1 MHFKPK
7 TQKSQTQNPKVT
19 IPKPQHV
26 SDCRGS
32 LRRCHQLLLLLL
44 PELLLILH
52 VSNEQELGGISNDPI
67 AHDLL
72 TWSVFRLW
80 VQNGLGGKLQE
91 QATRLQHKRS
101 HRRVAGLSMK
111 CMKSPLTGLSGID
124 AAAAAAAAADIPVQ
138 RLQQLPMSP
147 MPELQLRGTT
157 RRVKSGIKKKQ

>member
-1 MHFKPK
+1 M
-7 TQKSQTQNPKVT
+7 
-19 IPKPQHV
+19 
-26 SDCRGS
+26 
-32 LRRCHQLLLLLL
+32 L

-124 AAAAAAAAADIPVQ
+124 AAAAAAADIPVQ

-147 MPELQLRGTT
+147 MPELQLRNKSSRQIRNQKKT
-157 RRVKSGIKKKQ
+157 VKRGIPWHLLLHGFPPSIPRKQAGSCNTKSKTIQNFSAKHKPV